1 MTTMD
6 LEFQILYNSLTG
18 IFKLIYRPKNF
29 CWATSN
35 DLSHLLET
43 LKRVLV
49 KYKNRLTFERTLV
62 RLDSYKPRDSW
73 GKSQEELYR
82 QGEAESFKGLIEM
95 TVQEAIEEIDWED
108 TNQWEEISMHL
119 VRTGKFFALRIKGD
133 SMSPRMVEGG
143 EGHFPISE

>member
-6 LEFQILYNSLTG
+6 LEFYILYNSLTG

-62 RLDSYKPRDSW
+62 RLDSYKPRDNW
-73 GKSQEELYR
+73 GKSQEELYKN
-82 QGEAESFKGLIEM
+82 GEAESFKGLVEM
-95 TVQEAIEEIDWED
+95 TVQEAVEEIERRKRPVKR
-108 TNQWEEISMHL
+108 TLLMKKTEKESPKEEKPKGL
-119 VRTGKFFALRIKGD
+119 LKKALKRKGLLIK
-133 SMSPRMVEGG
+133 
-143 EGHFPISE
+143 

>member
-6 LEFQILYNSLTG
+6 LEFYILYNSLTG

-43 LKRVLV
+43 LKKVLV

-73 GKSQEELYR
+73 GKSQEELYKN
-82 QGEAESFKGLIEM
+82 GEAESFKGLIEM
-95 TVQEAIEEIDWED
+95 TMQEAVEEIERRKRPVKR
-108 TNQWEEISMHL
+108 TLLVKKTEKESPKEEKPKGL
-119 VRTGKFFALRIKGD
+119 LKKALKRKGLLIK
-133 SMSPRMVEGG
+133 
-143 EGHFPISE
+143 

>member
-6 LEFQILYNSLTG
+6 LEFYILYNSLTG

-73 GKSQEELYR
+73 GKSQEELYKN
-82 QGEAESFKGLIEM
+82 GEAESFKGLVEM
-95 TVQEAIEEIDWED
+95 TVQEAVEEIERRKRPVKR
-108 TNQWEEISMHL
+108 TLLMKKTEKESPKEEKPKGL
-119 VRTGKFFALRIKGD
+119 LKKALKRKGLLIK
-133 SMSPRMVEGG
+133 
-143 EGHFPISE
+143 

>member
-6 LEFQILYNSLTG
+6 LEFYILYNSLTG

-62 RLDSYKPRDSW
+62 RLDSYKPRDNW
-73 GKSQEELYR
+73 GKSQEELYKN
-82 QGEAESFKGLIEM
+82 GEAEPFKGLVEM
-95 TVQEAIEEIDWED
+95 TVQEAIEEIERRKRPVKR
-108 TNQWEEISMHL
+108 TLLVKKTEKESPKEEKPKGL
-119 VRTGKFFALRIKGD
+119 LKKALKRKGLLIK
-133 SMSPRMVEGG
+133 
-143 EGHFPISE
+143 

>member
-6 LEFQILYNSLTG
+6 LEFYILYNSLTG

-49 KYKNRLTFERTLV
+49 KYKNRLTFERTIV
-62 RLDSYKPRDSW
+62 RLDSYKPRDNW
-73 GKSQEELYR
+73 GKSQEELYK
-82 QGEAESFKGLIEM
+82 QGEAEPFKGLVEM
-95 TVQEAIEEIDWED
+95 TMQEAVEEIERRKRPVKR
-108 TNQWEEISMHL
+108 TLLVKKSEKESPKEEKPKGL
-119 VRTGKFFALRIKGD
+119 LKKALKRKGLLIK
-133 SMSPRMVEGG
+133 
-143 EGHFPISE
+143 

>member
-6 LEFQILYNSLTG
+6 LEFYILYNSLTG

-82 QGEAESFKGLIEM
+82 QGEAEPFKGLVEM
-95 TVQEAIEEIDWED
+95 TVQEAVEEIERRKRPVKR
-108 TNQWEEISMHL
+108 TLLVKKTEKESPKEEKPKRL
-119 VRTGKFFALRIKGD
+119 LKKVLKRKGLLIK
-133 SMSPRMVEGG
+133 
-143 EGHFPISE
+143 

>member
-6 LEFQILYNSLTG
+6 LEFYILYNSLTG
-18 IFKLIYRPKNF
+18 IFKLIYHPKNF

-73 GKSQEELYR
+73 GKSQEELYKN
-82 QGEAESFKGLIEM
+82 GEAESFKGLVEM
-95 TVQEAIEEIDWED
+95 TVQEAIEEIERRKRPVKR
-108 TNQWEEISMHL
+108 TLLVKKTEKESPKEEKPKGL
-119 VRTGKFFALRIKGD
+119 LKKALKRKGLLIK
-133 SMSPRMVEGG
+133 
-143 EGHFPISE
+143 

>member
-6 LEFQILYNSLTG
+6 LEFYILYNSLTG

-35 DLSHLLET
+35 DLSHLLEI
-43 LKRVLV
+43 LKKVLV

-73 GKSQEELYR
+73 GKSQEELYKN
-82 QGEAESFKGLIEM
+82 GEAESFKGLVEM
-95 TVQEAIEEIDWED
+95 TVQEAVEEIERRKRPVKR
-108 TNQWEEISMHL
+108 TLLVKKTEKESPKEEKPKGL
-119 VRTGKFFALRIKGD
+119 LKKALKRKGLLIK
-133 SMSPRMVEGG
+133 
-143 EGHFPISE
+143 

>member
-6 LEFQILYNSLTG
+6 LEFYILYNSLTG

-95 TVQEAIEEIDWED
+95 TVQEAIEEIERRKRPVKR
-108 TNQWEEISMHL
+108 TLLMKKTEKESLKEEKPKGL
-119 VRTGKFFALRIKGD
+119 LKKVLKRKGLLIK
-133 SMSPRMVEGG
+133 
-143 EGHFPISE
+143 

>member
-6 LEFQILYNSLTG
+6 LEFYILYNSLTG

-73 GKSQEELYR
+73 GKSQEELYK
-82 QGEAESFKGLIEM
+82 QGEAEPFKGLVEM
-95 TVQEAIEEIDWED
+95 TVQEAIEEIERRKRPVKR
-108 TNQWEEISMHL
+108 TLLVKKTEKESPKEEKPKGL
-119 VRTGKFFALRIKGD
+119 LKKALKRKGLLIK
-133 SMSPRMVEGG
+133 
-143 EGHFPISE
+143 

>member
-6 LEFQILYNSLTG
+6 LEFYILYNSLTG

-29 CWATSN
+29 CWATSD
-35 DLSHLLET
+35 DLSHLLEI

-73 GKSQEELYR
+73 GKSQEELYK
-82 QGEAESFKGLIEM
+82 QGEAESFKGLVEM
-95 TVQEAIEEIDWED
+95 TVQEAVEEIERRKRPVKR
-108 TNQWEEISMHL
+108 TLLVKKTEKESPKEEKPKGL
-119 VRTGKFFALRIKGD
+119 LKKALKRKGLLIK
-133 SMSPRMVEGG
+133 
-143 EGHFPISE
+143 

>member
-6 LEFQILYNSLTG
+6 LEFYILYNSLTG

-35 DLSHLLET
+35 DLSHLLEI
-43 LKRVLV
+43 LKKVLV

-73 GKSQEELYR
+73 GKSQEELYKN
-82 QGEAESFKGLIEM
+82 GEAESFKGLIEM
-95 TVQEAIEEIDWED
+95 TVQEAVEEIERRKRPVKR
-108 TNQWEEISMHL
+108 TLLVKKTEKESPKEEKPKGL
-119 VRTGKFFALRIKGD
+119 LKKALKRKGLLIK
-133 SMSPRMVEGG
+133 
-143 EGHFPISE
+143 

>member
-6 LEFQILYNSLTG
+6 LEFYILYNSLTG

-35 DLSHLLET
+35 DLSHLLEI
-43 LKRVLV
+43 LKKVLV

-73 GKSQEELYR
+73 GKSQEELYK
-82 QGEAESFKGLIEM
+82 QGEAEPFKGLVEM
-95 TVQEAIEEIDWED
+95 TVQEAIEEIERRKRPIKR
-108 TNQWEEISMHL
+108 TLLVKKTEKESPKEEKPKGL
-119 VRTGKFFALRIKGD
+119 LKKALKRKGLLIK
-133 SMSPRMVEGG
+133 
-143 EGHFPISE
+143 

>member
-6 LEFQILYNSLTG
+6 LEFYILYNSLTG

-73 GKSQEELYR
+73 GKSQEELYKN
-82 QGEAESFKGLIEM
+82 GEAESFKGLIEM
-95 TVQEAIEEIDWED
+95 TMQEAVEEIERRKRPVKR
-108 TNQWEEISMHL
+108 TLLVKKTEKESPKEEKPKGL
-119 VRTGKFFALRIKGD
+119 LKKALKRKGLIIK
-133 SMSPRMVEGG
+133 
-143 EGHFPISE
+143 

>member
-6 LEFQILYNSLTG
+6 LEFYILYNSLTG

-73 GKSQEELYR
+73 GKSQEELYK
-82 QGEAESFKGLIEM
+82 QGEAEPFKGLVEM
-95 TVQEAIEEIDWED
+95 TVQEAVEEIERRKRPVKR
-108 TNQWEEISMHL
+108 TLLVKKTEKESPKEEKPKGLLKKVLKRKGLI
-119 VRTGKFFALRIKGD
+119 IK
-133 SMSPRMVEGG
+133 
-143 EGHFPISE
+143 